1 MTLEIQQ
8 KITLKL
14 NDYYTFRYN
23 EIETKRIFEPYH
35 CFDGKLIVKENHK
48 KELILVDTYWL
59 SSDNRTFT
67 LERALNEGTLE
78 FVCNLDDIE
87 EIKQYELIYYA
98 DEDLFN
104 LSYQHGCYK
113 RYAKRKGALRS
124 REKMLRIIKERISEA
139 EYKLRSA
146 QSSIEQ
152 LNKVYKE
159 VEDGDINKIYI

>member
-1 MTLEIQQ
+1 MEETIQ
-8 KITLKL
+8 KIILKL
-14 NDYYTFRYN
+14 NDYYNFRYN
-23 EIETKRIFEPYH
+23 EAETKRIFEPYH
-35 CFDGKLIVKENHK
+35 CFDGKLIVKENYK
-48 KELILVDTYWL
+48 KEFILVDTYWS

-78 FVCNLDDIE
+78 FVCNLDDVE
-87 EIKQYELIYYA
+87 EIKQYDLIYYA

-113 RYAKRKGALRS
+113 RYAKRKGAVRS

-146 QSSIEQ
+146 QNSIEQ
-152 LNKVYKE
+152 LNKVFEEVKE
-159 VEDGDINKIYI
+159 GDINKIYI